1 MKKLFS
7 LVIIFL
13 ILFLIIRGW
22 WSSQLAP
29 SSKEEN
35 IKTVIIPKGK
45 SADQIAEQLKKEGL
59 IKSES
64 AFSLYVK
71 MQGLSSKL
79 SAGTFKLSASMS
91 IPQVAKALS
100 GIPSETWVTLLEGW
114 RLEEMADELSSKF
127 QVTSYKFI
135 EVAEEGYMFP
145 DTYLF
150 PNDVTLE
157 QIVKVM
163 RDNFDKK
170 FSEDLKSKIR
180 AQGLTDDEGI
190 ILASIVEREARS
202 DGVRKMVASILLK
215 RLKIGMGLNADATIQ
230 YALGYQQDE
239 KLWWKRHL
247 SREDLKVES
256 PYNTYLYKGLS
267 PAPICNPSLSS
278 LQAVADADPNVPYL
292 YYYHDSKGNSYY
304 GKTLEE
310 HNANVANNP

>member
-1 MKKLFS
+1 MKRLFS

-13 ILFLIIRGW
+13 ILFLIMRGW

-91 IPQVAKALS
+91 IPQLVKALS
-100 GIPSETWVTLLEGW
+100 GTPSETWVTLVEGW
-114 RLEEMADELSSKF
+114 RVEEMADKLNEQLTIDKGQF
-127 QVTSYKFI
+127 LKQAK
-135 EVAEEGYMFP
+135 EGYMFP

-150 PNDVTLE
+150 PNDVTSE
-157 QIVKVM
+157 QIVKAM

-170 FSEDLKSKIR
+170 YSEDLRIKIK
-180 AQGLTDDEGI
+180 AQGLTDDEGV

-202 DGVRKMVASILLK
+202 DRVRKMVASILLK

-230 YALGYQQDE
+230 YALGYQADE
-239 KLWWKRHL
+239 KSWWKRHL
-247 SREDLKVES
+247 TREDLKVDS
-256 PYNTYLYKGLS
+256 PYNTYLYKGLPS
-267 PAPICNPSLSS
+267 APICNPSLSS
-278 LQAVADADPNVPYL
+278 LQAVADADSNVSYL

-310 HNANVANNP
+310 HNANVTNNP